1 MTVLPTIHPD
11 VEATSV
17 DIYFATAVPV
27 HGFTEKSLT
36 NRYLAKPRDSQVA
49 SNNPD
54 VEPRWSTCEPVCTLA
69 VQSRCGQPYVTEKRL
84 DSITIRRWP

>member
-27 HGFTEKSLT
+27 HGFAEKSLT
-36 NRYLAKPRDSQVA
+36 NRHLEKSRVSPVA
-49 SNNPD
+49 SYNAD

-69 VQSRCGQPYVTEKRL
+69 VQSRCGQRYVTEEHAG
-84 DSITIRRWP
+84 SITIRPWQ